1 MDYVIAIPTYKRSNI
16 CINKTLNTLSRHKI
30 DTKKINLFIV
40 QEDKEDYEKI
50 DKKTYNHLVIGKKG
64 VIQQREFITQFYSE
78 NTNIVFMD
86 DDIEEIDCENLDEFI
101 RNAFS
106 QCRKKECYIWG
117 VYPVWN
123 PFYRATK
130 EDTTCLNFICGVF
143 YGIINR
149 PHLKSIK
156 HEYTSDSKEDV
167 ERSIKYFMNDG
178 IVLRF
183 NKVGVKTKY
192 YGKVGGIG
200 TFEERLEPS
209 KKDCELLLKHF
220 HEYGK
225 IKTRKNNMTEF
236 VLNKL
241 PSFKKHSPIYL
252 EKLQEEDVR
261 EIYEELEKITI
272 TLNTTKMG
280 RARTFGNH
288 RSFTMGYTK
297 ARTTK
302 KIGISYYS
310 KKYPKLYQMLLELGK
325 KINFEFNSIHIN
337 HNVVCPPHKDKN
349 NIGLSCIV
357 SLGDYTGGE
366 LIINDTMYNTY
377 LSPLVFDGA
386 NNTHYNNPIEGNKYS
401 FVFFTIPLGQS
412 NPQEVYEE

>member
-1 MDYVIAIPTYKRSNI
+1 MDYVIAIPTYKRSDT
-16 CINKTLNTLSRHKI
+16 CIDKTLRTLHRHKI
-30 DTKKINLFIV
+30 DAKKINLFIV
-40 QEDKEDYEKI
+40 EEDRNEYEKI
-50 DKKTYNHLVIGKKG
+50 DKNLYNQLVIGKKG
-64 VIQQREFITQFYSE
+64 VSQQREFITQFYPE
-78 NTNIVFMD
+78 NTCIVSLD
-86 DDIEEIDCENLDEFI
+86 DDIEEIDCGEDLDTFFKY
-101 RNAFS
+101 AFY
-106 QCRKKECYIWG
+106 QCREKNAYIWG

-130 EDTTCLNFICGVF
+130 EDTTCLNLIVGVC
-143 YGIINR
+143 YGVINR
-149 PHLKSIK
+149 PLLKSIK
-156 HEYTSDSKEDV
+156 HEYVSDSKEDV
-167 ERSIKYFMNDG
+167 ERSIKYFINDG

-220 HEYGK
+220 PEYGK

-236 VLNKL
+236 ALNKL

-252 EKLQEEDVR
+252 EKLQEDDVKY
-261 EIYEELEKITI
+261 IYEELEKIRVP
-272 TLNTTKMG
+272 LLSSKMG
-280 RARTFGNH
+280 RARTFGTH
-288 RSFTMGYTK
+288 RSVTMGYTK
-297 ARTTK
+297 ARTTRK
-302 KIGISYYS
+302 VELSNYS
-310 KKYPKLYQMLLELGK
+310 KKYPELYQMLLELGK

-349 NIGLSCIV
+349 NIGLSCIL
-357 SLGDYTGGE
+357 SIGDYIGGE
-366 LIINDTMYNTY
+366 LFINDKIYNTY

-401 FVFFTIPLGQS
+401 LVFFTIPTH
-412 NPQEVYEE
+412 